1 MGRRNK
7 RLRCDRARCEARSA
21 CFSERNSHI
30 AEPKHADTIA
40 RVCPH
45 VRSVAHDARV
55 AATPRDVR
63 ATASRGGASNPRPAM
78 SGHDELTLL
87 LIEET
92 AELDRHT
99 ATSLAA
105 EGVLVTCV
113 TGIGTGFREALRRVH
128 DAVLLDLVRRLADA
142 SALTTELR
150 DHSDVPLI
158 VLTPS
163 GSDMTD
169 EVAAL
174 EAGADDVVHKPF
186 SPIDLMARVRAAVR
200 RARRLAG
207 PAAILRDVTSYEFAI
222 LRVLA
227 ERRGRVLTRE
237 QILDY
242 AKGGSENAFERSI
255 DVRIS
260 RLRRKLSESS
270 QKPSIIRTVR
280 GIGYLLTP
288 E

>member
-1 MGRRNK
+1 
-7 RLRCDRARCEARSA
+7 
-21 CFSERNSHI
+21 
-30 AEPKHADTIA
+30 
-40 RVCPH
+40 
-45 VRSVAHDARV
+45 
-55 AATPRDVR
+55 
-63 ATASRGGASNPRPAM
+63 M
-78 SGHDELTLL
+78 SSHDELTVL

-92 AELDRHT
+92 AELERRT
-99 ATSLAA
+99 AASLAEA
-105 EGVLVTCV
+105 GAMVTSV
-113 TGIGTGFREALRRVH
+113 TGIANGLREALRCVH
-128 DAVLLDLVRRLADA
+128 DAVLLDTVRRLGDGAA
-142 SALTTELR
+142 TTRELR
-150 DHSDVPLI
+150 EHSDVPLI
-158 VLTPS
+158 ILTPAS
-163 GSDMTD
+163 ANEAD

-186 SPIDLMARVRAAVR
+186 SPIDLMARIRAAVR

-207 PAAILRDVTSYEFAI
+207 PASVLRVGPLELFRTSGKATLHGRPLDVTSYEFAI

-260 RLRRKLSESS
+260 RLRRKLAEDSR
-270 QKPSIIRTVR
+270 KPSIIRTVR

>member
-1 MGRRNK
+1 
-7 RLRCDRARCEARSA
+7 
-21 CFSERNSHI
+21 
-30 AEPKHADTIA
+30 
-40 RVCPH
+40 
-45 VRSVAHDARV
+45 
-55 AATPRDVR
+55 
-63 ATASRGGASNPRPAM
+63 M

-92 AELDRHT
+92 AELDGRT
-99 ATSLAA
+99 AASLAVQ
-105 EGVLVTCV
+105 GVEVTRV
-113 TGIGTGFREALRRVH
+113 TGIPAGLREALRRVH
-128 DAVLLDLVRRLADA
+128 DAVLLDLVRRLADGA
-142 SALTTELR
+142 ATTRELR
-150 DHSDVPLI
+150 EHSDVPLI
-158 VLTPS
+158 VLTPA
-163 GSDMTD
+163 GSNEAD

-174 EAGADDVVHKPF
+174 EAGADDLVHKPF
-186 SPIDLMARVRAAVR
+186 SALDLTARIRAAVR

-207 PAAILRDVTSYEFAI
+207 PAAVLRAGPLELFTTSGKATLNGRPLDVTSYEFAI

-260 RLRRKLSESS
+260 RLRRKLAETSR
-270 QKPSIIRTVR
+270 KPSIIRTVR

>member
-1 MGRRNK
+1 MRQQSPE
-7 RLRCDRARCEARSA
+7 CVRAPTSSA
-21 CFSERNSHI
+21 Q
-30 AEPKHADTIA
+30 P
-40 RVCPH
+40 
-45 VRSVAHDARV
+45 V
-55 AATPRDVR
+55 AAVEHRTDALP
-63 ATASRGGASNPRPAM
+63 M

-92 AELDRHT
+92 AELGGRI
-99 ATSLAA
+99 ATSLA
-105 EGVLVTCV
+105 GNGTLVTCV
-113 TGIGTGFREALRRVH
+113 TGIATGLREALRGVH
-128 DAVLLDLVRRLADA
+128 DAVLLDLVRRLADGA
-142 SALTTELR
+142 ATTTELR
-150 DHSDVPLI
+150 EHSDVPLI
-158 VLTPS
+158 ILTPA
-163 GSDMTD
+163 GSLEAD

-186 SPIDLMARVRAAVR
+186 SPVDLMARIRAAVR
-200 RARRLAG
+200 RTRRLAG
-207 PAAILRDVTSYEFAI
+207 PASVLRAGPLELFTTSGKATLHGRPLDVTSYEFAI

-270 QKPSIIRTVR
+270 RKPSIIRTVR

>member
-1 MGRRNK
+1 
-7 RLRCDRARCEARSA
+7 
-21 CFSERNSHI
+21 
-30 AEPKHADTIA
+30 
-40 RVCPH
+40 
-45 VRSVAHDARV
+45 
-55 AATPRDVR
+55 
-63 ATASRGGASNPRPAM
+63 M

-92 AELDRHT
+92 AELDGQT
-99 ATSLAA
+99 AASLARLSGPA
-105 EGVLVTCV
+105 GRGVDVTRV
-113 TGIGTGFREALRRVH
+113 TGIAAGLREALRRVH
-128 DAVLLDLVRRLADA
+128 DAVLLDLVRRLADGA
-142 SALTTELR
+142 ATTRELR
-150 DHSDVPLI
+150 EHSDVPLI
-158 VLTPS
+158 LLTPA
-163 GSDMTD
+163 GSNEAD

-186 SPIDLMARVRAAVR
+186 SALDLTARVRAAVR

-207 PAAILRDVTSYEFAI
+207 PAAVLRAGPLELFTTSGKATLHGRPLDITSYEFAI

-260 RLRRKLSESS
+260 RLRRKLAESS
-270 QKPSIIRTVR
+270 RKPSIIRTVR

>member
-1 MGRRNK
+1 
-7 RLRCDRARCEARSA
+7 
-21 CFSERNSHI
+21 
-30 AEPKHADTIA
+30 
-40 RVCPH
+40 
-45 VRSVAHDARV
+45 
-55 AATPRDVR
+55 
-63 ATASRGGASNPRPAM
+63 M
-78 SGHDELTLL
+78 SGHDELTVL

-92 AELDRHT
+92 AELDRET
-99 ATSLAA
+99 VASLAA
-105 EGVLVTCV
+105 QGALVTSV
-113 TGIGTGFREALRRVH
+113 TGIAIGLREALRRVH
-128 DAVLLDLVRRLADA
+128 DAVLLDLVRRLGDG
-142 SALTTELR
+142 SAMTTELR
-150 DHSDVPLI
+150 EHSDVPL
-158 VLTPS
+158 VLLTPA
-163 GSDMTD
+163 GSDVAE

-207 PAAILRDVTSYEFAI
+207 PAAVLRAGPLELFTTSGKATLYGRPLDVTSYEFAI

-260 RLRRKLSESS
+260 RLRRKLAESS
-270 QKPSIIRTVR
+270 RKPSIIRTVR
-280 GIGYLLTP
+280 GIGYSLTP

>member
-1 MGRRNK
+1 MQPGALRPVICLVYRGIFGNPPNRNTPTQLPETPAQPRRAGAH
-7 RLRCDRARCEARSA
+7 RTRAL
-21 CFSERNSHI
+21 
-30 AEPKHADTIA
+30 T
-40 RVCPH
+40 
-45 VRSVAHDARV
+45 
-55 AATPRDVR
+55 
-63 ATASRGGASNPRPAM
+63 M

-92 AELDRHT
+92 AGLDRRT
-99 ATSLAA
+99 AASLAA
-105 EGVLVTCV
+105 GGALVTCV
-113 TGIGTGFREALRRVH
+113 TGIGTGLREALRLVH

-142 SALTTELR
+142 SAMTAELR
-150 DHSDVPLI
+150 EHSDVPLI

-163 GSDMTD
+163 GSDVSD

-186 SPIDLMARVRAAVR
+186 SAIDLMARVRAAVR

-207 PAAILRDVTSYEFAI
+207 PAAVLRAGPLELFTTSGKATLYGRPLDVTSYEFAI

-270 QKPSIIRTVR
+270 RKPSIIRTVR